1 MIPIHDPF
9 PISLS
14 LGLELQVRMLDQCQ
28 SRLYRAG
35 NEPQYVTS
43 KIEDFNFRPPPVTDY
58 WMPGDSLLHSSP
70 RFPPCDMHSSPIVSP
85 QTSSNSEILDALKG
99 MQEGVESK
107 FSTIVEKLDTVCD
120 RLVVL
125 ENWQKGMEEEIRAS
139 ASSSSSASPR
149 TPIPGKRCRRT
160 PPALQVPY
168 YLTIVVQHV

>member
-1 MIPIHDPF
+1 M
-9 PISLS
+9 
-14 LGLELQVRMLDQCQ
+14 
-28 SRLYRAG
+28 
-35 NEPQYVTS
+35 
-43 KIEDFNFRPPPVTDY
+43 TDY

-107 FSTIVEKLDTVCD
+107 VSTIVEKLDTACD

-125 ENWQKGMEEEIRAS
+125 ENWQKGTEEDIRAS

-160 PPALQVPY
+160 PPALQVCTHTY
-168 YLTIVVQHV
+168 TIRQLSCNMCEYLLQNKIRVVHSSFAMKISSTWMNRE